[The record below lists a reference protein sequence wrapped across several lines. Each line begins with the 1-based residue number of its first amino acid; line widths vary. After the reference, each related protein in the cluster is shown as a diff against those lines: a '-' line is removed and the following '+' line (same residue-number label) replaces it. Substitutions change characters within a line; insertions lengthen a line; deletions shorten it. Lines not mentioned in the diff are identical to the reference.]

1 MQIICLM
8 LFRQHAFLLREK
20 LCFCLEKLSVFLCFF
35 LEHARCPTGER
46 SSTNEGTTTEG
57 IKSQRHQWS
66 KVTLTLSSCSY
77 TSRILWYSYSGTV
90 VL

>member
-35 LEHARCPTGER
+35 LEHARCPTGAMA
-46 SSTNEGTTTEG
+46 
-57 IKSQRHQWS
+57 
-66 KVTLTLSSCSY
+66 LTGLGRETHHLVPAGGMQSPL
-77 TSRILWYSYSGTV
+77 I
-90 VL
+90 